1 MPVET
6 QEEATAKIVAQAAT
20 ATAKAVLEAAQAAAI
35 VVAKDNSATTT
46 AIAVLQTEVTIL
58 KNQQITFEAEMNRKL
73 DSLNPQFEK
82 VFAKLEALSE
92 GRPTWSVAL
101 ILGGLVSICVG
112 LSVYVTTHTV
122 G

>member
-82 VFAKLEALSE
+82 VI
-92 GRPTWSVAL
+92 R
-101 ILGGLVSICVG
+101 
-112 LSVYVTTHTV
+112 
-122 G
+122 